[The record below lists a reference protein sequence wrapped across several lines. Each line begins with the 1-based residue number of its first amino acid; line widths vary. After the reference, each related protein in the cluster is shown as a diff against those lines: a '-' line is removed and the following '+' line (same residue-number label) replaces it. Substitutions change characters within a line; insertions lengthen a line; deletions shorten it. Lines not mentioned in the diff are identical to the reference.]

1 VVVQTKIKFILL
13 KGKTTMEGLL
23 GSDKEPFSD
32 FRSGEAVLK
41 DLLLPLRRASIA
53 ERHLLEPTR

>member
-1 VVVQTKIKFILL
+1 MLL
-13 KGKTTMEGLL
+13 KGKTAMEGLL
-23 GSDKEPFSD
+23 GSDKEPCFSD

-53 ERHLLEPTR
+53 ERHLLKPTP